1 MCIICS
7 NWFEMVEVRYLTPKF
22 LRHHSQFLERD
33 AASPPPPF
41 HLRNVNKD
49 MAATWCKG
57 KVHAGNL
64 LYIVMAS
71 VSI

>member
-1 MCIICS
+1 
-7 NWFEMVEVRYLTPKF
+7 
-22 LRHHSQFLERD
+22 
-33 AASPPPPF
+33 
-41 HLRNVNKD
+41 

-71 VSI
+71 VSS